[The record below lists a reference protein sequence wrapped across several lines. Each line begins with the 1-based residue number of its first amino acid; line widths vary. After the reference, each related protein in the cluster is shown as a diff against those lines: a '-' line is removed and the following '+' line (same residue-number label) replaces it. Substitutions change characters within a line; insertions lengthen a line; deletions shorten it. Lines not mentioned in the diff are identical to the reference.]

1 MSQDRAQDIAEPVSD
16 PEFGPWLAQASI
28 LVVDDEPGIRNFL
41 VKILA
46 PRCKLIEEAGDAK
59 EASRKVDS
67 QHFDV
72 VILDNI
78 MPEQN
83 GLDWLAQQRAIGF
96 FADVILMTAY
106 ADLDAAIEALR
117 AGVVDFILKP
127 FRSNQLLNAVA
138 RCLDRMRLQR
148 ENDVLRHEL
157 TSPPHEIL
165 LRNKLLGTSKATV
178 IVVIGLSF
186 APIIARTVRSAV
198 LAEREL
204 DYVAAAQLRHE
215 SAFHTMF
222 VEILPNVI
230 PPILVE
236 TTVRLGYAIFA
247 VATLSF
253 MGFGIQPPS
262 PDWGLSISNNYGMIG
277 GGFWWTVLFDALAI
291 ASLVIGVNLVTDG
304 IQGALN
310 D

>member
-1 MSQDRAQDIAEPVSD
+1 MS
-16 PEFGPWLAQASI
+16 
-28 LVVDDEPGIRNFL
+28 
-41 VKILA
+41 
-46 PRCKLIEEAGDAK
+46 
-59 EASRKVDS
+59 
-67 QHFDV
+67 
-72 VILDNI
+72 
-78 MPEQN
+78 
-83 GLDWLAQQRAIGF
+83 AIQ
-96 FADVILMTAY
+96 TT
-106 ADLDAAIEALR
+106 
-117 AGVVDFILKP
+117 
-127 FRSNQLLNAVA
+127 
-138 RCLDRMRLQR
+138 
-148 ENDVLRHEL
+148 
-157 TSPPHEIL
+157 TSPPPDDTSRRGPLGEVFFSQLRSGTFLTGFAIVLFWVACALFGEHFAPYDPLSDDIINALSPPSAEHWFGTDQIGRDVFSRVIVGSRDIL
-165 LRNKLLGTSKATV
+165 TVAPLATLLATVAGTALGLLTGYFRGLVDDVVSRILEAFMAIPVVIVALLAIVALGTSKTTV

-215 SAFHTMF
+215 SAIHTMF

-291 ASLVIGVNLVTDG
+291 ASLVIGVNLAADG
-304 IQGALN
+304 VHGALN